1 VFCGLKI
8 YRPATFEWG
17 TDGKSAADILS
28 LISPSTQV
36 INRARECRKGNRNKN
51 YEIRFLL

>member
-28 LISPSTQV
+28 IISPSTQV